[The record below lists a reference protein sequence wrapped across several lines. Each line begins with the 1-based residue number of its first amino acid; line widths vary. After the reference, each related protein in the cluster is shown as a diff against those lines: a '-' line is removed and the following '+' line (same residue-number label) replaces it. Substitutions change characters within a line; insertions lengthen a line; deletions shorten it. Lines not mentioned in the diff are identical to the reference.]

1 MIYYKHSKERHLLNL
16 RKNEARKMKKRPRHL
31 KSDDKL
37 TTVQKVQLI
46 TALINLLVAIIK
58 LLKD

>member
-1 MIYYKHSKERHLLNL
+1 
-16 RKNEARKMKKRPRHL
+16 MKKHPQKK

>member
-1 MIYYKHSKERHLLNL
+1 
-16 RKNEARKMKKRPRHL
+16 MKKHPR
-31 KSDDKL
+31 KKRSDDKL
-37 TTVQKVQLI
+37 TLAQKVQLI

>member
-1 MIYYKHSKERHLLNL
+1 MR
-16 RKNEARKMKKRPRHL
+16 KRPRHL

-37 TTVQKVQLI
+37 TPVQKVQLI
-46 TALINLLVAIIK
+46 TALINLIVAIIK

>member
-1 MIYYKHSKERHLLNL
+1 
-16 RKNEARKMKKRPRHL
+16 MKKKPRHI

-37 TTVQKVQLI
+37 TLVQKIQLI

>member
-1 MIYYKHSKERHLLNL
+1 
-16 RKNEARKMKKRPRHL
+16 MKKRPRHL